1 MIDHLQYAVYLHPGA
16 LESLGDVVT
25 PYLTQDATGAH
36 FVCVD
41 IDTGGALCEL
51 TVERDDSD
59 RDDQARAVDRRAR
72 RRVRLPQ
79 RGRRP
84 VRRAVD
90 LVSVRAPAQSAAA
103 KCAIWSAYAFANA
116 VRAVA
121 RAT

>member
-51 TVERDDSD
+51 TVERDDPDGMPHRTEIMIPTAMIKLVLSIGVLGGGFGF
-59 RDDQARAVDRRAR
+59 RSEVVD
-72 RRVRLPQ
+72 PS
-79 RGRRP
+79 GEP
-84 VRRAVD
+84 
-90 LVSVRAPAQSAAA
+90 STS
-103 KCAIWSAYAFANA
+103 
-116 VRAVA
+116 
-121 RAT
+121 